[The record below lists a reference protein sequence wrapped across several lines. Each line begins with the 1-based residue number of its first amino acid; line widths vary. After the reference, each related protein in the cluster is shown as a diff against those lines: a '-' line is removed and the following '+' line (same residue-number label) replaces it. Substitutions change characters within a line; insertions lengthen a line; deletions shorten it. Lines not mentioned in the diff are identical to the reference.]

1 MWLDSEIG
9 TGSTFGFS
17 VPERATA
24 KGTEEEKAFDDTGA
38 RPVVVVVED
47 DRRSLDLIS
56 LYLDGAGVQAVAARD
71 GAEGLA
77 AVRRHHPA
85 AVVLDIRLPG
95 MDGWAVLEALKAD
108 PATASAPVVV
118 VTILDE
124 RAQALALGA
133 AEYLVKPAGREDVL
147 GALRRVGALPVDFV
161 NQLPARTEAP

>member
-1 MWLDSEIG
+1 MWLDSEVG
-9 TGSTFGFS
+9 VGSTFGFS
-17 VPERATA
+17 VPLRVRPVEAGEA
-24 KGTEEEKAFDDTGA
+24 LDDTGA
-38 RPVVVVVED
+38 GPVIVVVED

-56 LYLDGAGVQAVAARD
+56 LFLDSAGVQTVATRD

-95 MDGWAVLEALKAD
+95 MDGWGVLEALKAD
-108 PATASAPVVV
+108 PATATTPVVV

-133 AEYLVKPAGREDVL
+133 AEYLVKPVGRDEVL
-147 GALRRVGALPVDFV
+147 AALGRVGALPADFA
-161 NQLPARTEAP
+161 NQRATTVEAP